1 MEKVLIIIPT
11 YNEVDNISHII
22 SKIFICAPNVDILVV
37 DDSSPDGTSLVVKK
51 IINKYPEKLFLL
63 NRKEKLGLGPAY
75 IAGFQWALEKN
86 YEVIFEMDAD
96 FSHDPKEILNML
108 KILNDGFD
116 LVIGSR
122 YKEGINVLNW
132 PLGRILLSYIAS
144 LYVRLITGMPIRD
157 STSGFVAYKSI
168 ILKKISLDNIKFQG
182 YAFQI
187 EMKYKSWINGF
198 NLIEHPIVFKNR
210 VKGESKMNISIF
222 WEAIFGV
229 IKMRLFK

>member
-108 KILNDGFD
+108 KNPFTM
-116 LVIGSR
+116 
-122 YKEGINVLNW
+122 K
-132 PLGRILLSYIAS
+132 
-144 LYVRLITGMPIRD
+144 LY
-157 STSGFVAYKSI
+157 Y
-168 ILKKISLDNIKFQG
+168 
-182 YAFQI
+182 
-187 EMKYKSWINGF
+187 
-198 NLIEHPIVFKNR
+198 
-210 VKGESKMNISIF
+210 
-222 WEAIFGV
+222 
-229 IKMRLFK
+229 

>member
-157 STSGFVAYKSI
+157 STSG
-168 ILKKISLDNIKFQG
+168 
-182 YAFQI
+182 
-187 EMKYKSWINGF
+187 
-198 NLIEHPIVFKNR
+198 
-210 VKGESKMNISIF
+210 
-222 WEAIFGV
+222 
-229 IKMRLFK
+229 

>member
-157 STSGFVAYKSI
+157 STSGFVA
-168 ILKKISLDNIKFQG
+168 
-182 YAFQI
+182 
-187 EMKYKSWINGF
+187 
-198 NLIEHPIVFKNR
+198 
-210 VKGESKMNISIF
+210 
-222 WEAIFGV
+222 
-229 IKMRLFK
+229 